1 MENNALPSEERK
13 GYWGDVLKK
22 AVMYTLAVI
31 GLLAVWLGWLIYS
44 YFSSERDYFVE
55 VPDKILLTINF
66 DAPINEIRSEDLFG
80 EFSGRP
86 QLSFYDLI
94 SLIRQAKLDPKSRL
108 LLRMSVCPALV
119 WRKFRNLRMKYILL
133 SYRAR
138 ELIFI
143 PTVLALWAAVPTNII
158 WQPGL
163 MKFH

>member
-80 EFSGRP
+80 
-86 QLSFYDLI
+86 
-94 SLIRQAKLDPKSRL
+94 
-108 LLRMSVCPALV
+108 
-119 WRKFRNLRMKYILL
+119 
-133 SYRAR
+133 
-138 ELIFI
+138 
-143 PTVLALWAAVPTNII
+143 
-158 WQPGL
+158 
-163 MKFH
+163 